1 LPTLLFAPLPEV
13 HLIDFTIGA
22 YAMIATI
29 LSGGFKAAIWGLAIA
44 GFAGA
49 ALAGMIAWPL
59 RQPPELASISESR
72 KWMDF
77 NTLPA
82 VDRFQA
88 RDGTVL
94 AYRHYA
100 ARGTPVGRIAIL
112 VHGSSGSSRSAI
124 QALSQAL
131 AARGVE
137 SYAVDIRGHGE
148 SGTRGDIRYF
158 GQLEDDMADFV
169 AEIRNVHPAEPL
181 TLIGHSAGGGFVLR
195 VAASPIQN
203 LFARTVL
210 LAPYLGYDAPSNRP
224 DAGGWASAD
233 IPRLLGLQVLRGLG
247 IDWAESLP
255 TVAFAVAPNSAKI
268 LNPNYSNRLLRNFAA
283 SRDFRQDLTAA
294 RRPIAIFAGGADEL
308 MLPGKYQEI
317 VGDRVPVRIIDGID
331 HMGIVGNPTA
341 VSIIADD
348 VATTGLNS

>member
-1 LPTLLFAPLPEV
+1 
-13 HLIDFTIGA
+13 
-22 YAMIATI
+22 MIATI
-29 LSGGFKAAIWGLAIA
+29 VSVGLRAVVWGLAVT
-44 GFAGA
+44 GFAGL

-77 NTLPA
+77 STLPV

-94 AYRHYA
+94 AYRHYP
-100 ARGTPVGRIAIL
+100 ARGAPVGRIAIL

-137 SYAVDIRGHGE
+137 NYAVDIRGHGE

-158 GQLEDDMADFV
+158 GQLENDLADFV
-169 AEIRNVHPAEPL
+169 AEMRKTHPAEPL
-181 TLIGHSAGGGFVLR
+181 TLIGHSSGGGFALR
-195 VAASPIQN
+195 VAGSPIQT
-203 LFARTVL
+203 LFARSVL
-210 LAPYLGYDAPSNRP
+210 LAPFLGYDAPSTRP
-224 DAGGWASAD
+224 DAGGWANAD
-233 IPRLLGLQVLRGLG
+233 IPRLLGLQALRGLG

-283 SRDFRQDLTAA
+283 SRDFRQDMAAA
-294 RRPIAIFAGGADEL
+294 RRPIAIFAGSADEL
-308 MLPGKYQEI
+308 MRPGKYQEI

-331 HMGIVGNPTA
+331 HMGIVGDPAA
-341 VSIIADD
+341 VSVIADD
-348 VATTGLNS
+348 VAIAGLSS